1 MTELSKYKYKYD
13 LHVHTSPVSPCG
25 DFSPEEVVDKYIE
38 LGYHGIVLTNHLQP
52 HLVDKFETG
61 EDFIAHFLSDF
72 YRGKEYGDKKG
83 FDVILGIEIRF
94 PENNNDY
101 LIYGIEESD
110 IYKAIQY
117 IHTDY
122 ETFYKNFKTEKNL
135 IIQAHPFRK
144 GCSLQDTNI
153 LDGIEVFNLHPGHN
167 SGIGFAAKAAF
178 DNPHLLKIGGTDF
191 HHEAHEGMCGALF
204 KERVTDSYMLSNA
217 LKSKDYILDIWGNKV
232 IPH

>member
-38 LGYHGIVLTNHLQP
+38 LGYHGIVLTNHFQP
-52 HLVDKFETG
+52 HVVDKFETG

-101 LIYGIEESD
+101 LIYGIHESD

-144 GCSLQDTNI
+144 GCSLQDTDI

-167 SGIGFAAKAAF
+167 SGIGFTAKAAF
-178 DNPHLLKIGGTDF
+178 DNPHLLKTGGTDF
-191 HHEAHEGMCGALF
+191 HHEAHEGMCGTLF
-204 KERVTDSYMLSNA
+204 KERITDSYMLSNA

>member
-38 LGYHGIVLTNHLQP
+38 LGYHGIVLTNHCQP

-61 EDFIAHFLSDF
+61 EDFISHFLSDF

-83 FDVILGIEIRF
+83 FDVILGIEMRF
-94 PENNNDY
+94 PESNNDY
-101 LIYGIEESD
+101 LVYGIEECD
-110 IYKAIQY
+110 IYEAIRY

-122 ETFYKNFKTEKNL
+122 ETFYKNFKTENNL

-144 GCSLQDTNI
+144 GCSLEDTDN

-167 SGIGFAAKAAF
+167 SVIGFAAKAAF
-178 DNPHLLKIGGTDF
+178 DNPHLLKTGGTDF
-191 HHEAHEGMCGALF
+191 HHEAHEGMCSTIF
-204 KERVTDSYMLSNA
+204 SERITDSYMLANS
-217 LKSKDYILDIWGNKV
+217 LKAKDYILDIWGNKV
-232 IPH
+232 IPY

>member
-25 DFSPEEVVDKYIE
+25 DFSPEEVVDKYMK
-38 LGYHGIVLTNHLQP
+38 LGYHGIVLTNHFQP
-52 HLVDKFETG
+52 QLVDKFENP
-61 EDFIAHFLSDF
+61 EAFIKHFLNDF
-72 YRGKEYGDKKG
+72 YSGKAYGDKKD

-101 LIYGIEESD
+101 LVYGIGENE
-110 IYKAIQY
+110 IYKAARY

-122 ETFYKNFKTEKNL
+122 KTFYENFKTEKNL

-144 GCSLQDTNI
+144 GCEMQNTDI

-167 SGIGFAAKAAF
+167 SVIGFAANAAF
-178 DNPHLLKIGGTDF
+178 DNPHLLKTGGTDF
-191 HHEAHEGMCGALF
+191 HHENHQGMCATLF
-204 KERVTDSYMLSNA
+204 KERITDSFKLADA
-217 LKSKDYILDIWGNKV
+217 LKSKNYILDIWGNKV
-232 IPH
+232 TLY